1 MNLKK
6 KYATRHLTAEAQR
19 ALRKHR
25 ESIRRPS
32 SSSSLRSLRDLR
44 VSMVNDAQ
52 MFCERT
58 FGHLHSYGAVQ
69 SRALRPYDVKLI
81 AIQADALDGVLFH

>member
-1 MNLKK
+1 
-6 KYATRHLTAEAQR
+6 
-19 ALRKHR
+19 
-25 ESIRRPS
+25 
-32 SSSSLRSLRDLR
+32 
-44 VSMVNDAQ
+44 MVNDAQ

-69 SRALRPYDVKLI
+69 SWALRPYDVKLI